1 MPADAKT
8 PDGFSLKRWSRL
20 KLEAARETAA
30 SEAAPTIAK
39 EKETGENVTATAA
52 PIAPVPE
59 VPAALPP
66 IESLTIDSDFTAFM
80 KPNVDESLKRQALK
94 KLLTDP
100 RFNVMDGLDIYID
113 DYTKADPIPPDVLER
128 LVKGHFGFNPPSL
141 PADAPH
147 EPAAIAAADPAALL
161 PESESIPV
169 TDGAAAVPAAAPATP
184 DAAPV
189 PDPATKR

>member
-1 MPADAKT
+1 MPADATT
-8 PDGFSLKRWSRL
+8 PDGFSLKRWSRR
-20 KLEAARETAA
+20 KLEAARESAP

-39 EKETGENVTATAA
+39 ERASGENVPVTAV

-80 KPNVDESLKRQALK
+80 KPNVDESLKRLALK

-113 DYTKADPIPPDVLER
+113 DYTKSDPIPPDILER

-147 EPAAIAAADPAALL
+147 EPAATVAVDPATSLPASEPISVIDGATADPA
-161 PESESIPV
+161 V
-169 TDGAAAVPAAAPATP
+169 APATP
-184 DAAPV
+184 DAAPE
-189 PDPATKR
+189 PDPVTKR